1 MRERLHGKAAR
12 FRAIA
17 ALQSPGVAE
26 WEGTNSNKLS
36 SSELGTRHA
45 LILVLLQIGQLPE
58 MVQSID
64 PWTAVLCGAGSAG
77 ILLLIWVIRHFLQ
90 PTVHIEPV
98 QTLLTAA
105 EQKFYEALDA
115 AIDGRL
121 VILSKVRVADLLIV
135 TSASGPARYRV
146 FRSIACKH
154 VDFVLAEAE
163 NLQPIAAIELDD
175 SSHQRA
181 DRRLR
186 DQLLDDLFEKAAFP
200 LLRFRTAA
208 TYSPRLIEERVEE
221 VVEL

>member
-1 MRERLHGKAAR
+1 M
-12 FRAIA
+12 
-17 ALQSPGVAE
+17 
-26 WEGTNSNKLS
+26 
-36 SSELGTRHA
+36 
-45 LILVLLQIGQLPE
+45 

-64 PWTAVLCGAGSAG
+64 PWMAVLWGAGSAG
-77 ILLLIWVIRHFLQ
+77 ILVLIWVIRHFRQ
-90 PTVHIEPV
+90 PTVQVEAV
-98 QTLLTAA
+98 ETLLTAA

-115 AIDGRL
+115 AIDGRF

-135 TSASGPARYRV
+135 SSANGTARYRV

-163 NLQPIAAIELDD
+163 NLHPIAAIELDD

-208 TYSPRLIEERVEE
+208 TYSPRLIEERVGE
-221 VVEL
+221 VAEL